1 MVKTTMRGPAGKQKA
16 LKKIGKPS
24 IRLKKA
30 TAKTVRARPLWVPD
44 ENKRPCQSNWQ
55 RQAVKVAL
63 KKGHVV
69 LVLKGKFVRV
79 SVSQKLSLK
88 NQSDRGEERFDMYK
102 AAQTVQEAFNLGA
115 MPSDLNYD
123 FNKGLLKF
131 VPALKSTPV
140 DTPLPRSEWPPG
152 IRPGDGHAPWWLP
165 DNWAHG
171 VKTTCKT
178 YLPVYIAPNMRTIF
192 HQPVVEAIIQQQLG
206 NGTERMVEWAIKQMS
221 KGRDWYDN
229 PIKFDPDS
237 KLFACLSKKERSHLP
252 AVDAFH
258 FGVISARRANELSG
272 IRGIVNVQVRFL
284 AVGIRP
290 KWYVDEASL
299 KDYQKL
305 GLDAI
310 VGGKLCPSRN
320 KALRD
325 AARLGKAC
333 VQVSDDI
340 TGWEFMNSKLD
351 AKALRA
357 KGATSMLK
365 VANAAVNSSR
375 IVVSPLAAARFLLAK
390 MRAAEPRPRLGGV
403 LPTGNAA
410 MACLA
415 QMTTPDGFILGDFF
429 VNDDSLARFDES
441 ITLKEDY
448 DFTCSHLERYGSVM
462 RCNRLCIKVTHE
474 TNPGGAVDSRD
485 ASGHKERRNIEI
497 LMKKWPGVFKLHST
511 RGDTQVKMK
520 WKHHIR

>member
-1 MVKTTMRGPAGKQKA
+1 MTK
-16 LKKIGKPS
+16 LGKPPV
-24 IRLKKA
+24 KKK
-30 TAKTVRARPLWVPD
+30 TANVKKSGARPLWVPD
-44 ENKRPCQSNWQ
+44 DSKRPTRGSWQ
-55 RQAVKVAL
+55 RKAVTVAL

-79 SVSQKLSLK
+79 PLSQRLSLK
-88 NQSDRGEERFDMYK
+88 RSGSGLESNERYMT
-102 AAQTVQEAFNLGA
+102 AQTVKDAFKLGA

-131 VPALKSTPV
+131 LPSLKCTPV

-178 YLPVYIAPNMRTIF
+178 YLPVFIAPNTRTVF
-192 HQPVVEAIIQQQLG
+192 HQPVVEAIVQEELG
-206 NGTERMVEWAIKQMS
+206 KGSQRMIEWALKQMS
-221 KGRDWYDN
+221 EVRDWHGE
-229 PIKFDPDS
+229 PIKFDPDT
-237 KLFACLSKKERSHLP
+237 KFFACLSKQERSHLP
-252 AVDAFH
+252 PVDAFH

-272 IRGIVNVQVRFL
+272 IRGIVNVQSRFL
-284 AVGIRP
+284 AVGIQP
-290 KWYVDEASL
+290 KWYVDQASL

-305 GLDAI
+305 GLDAV
-310 VGGKLCPSRN
+310 VGGKLCPARN

-325 AARLGKAC
+325 AARLGKVC

-340 TGWEFMNSKLD
+340 TGWEFMDSKLD
-351 AKALRA
+351 ASALRA
-357 KGATSMLK
+357 TGATRMLK
-365 VANAAVNSSR
+365 VANAAVSSSR

-403 LPTGNAA
+403 LPTGNSA
-410 MACLA
+410 MALLA

-429 VNDDSLARFDES
+429 VHDASPLRFDES

-448 DFTCSHLERYGSVM
+448 DFTCSHLDRYGSVM
-462 RCNRLCIKVTHE
+462 RCNRLCIKVAHE
-474 TNPGGAVDSRD
+474 TNPGGAVDARD
-485 ASGHKERRNIEI
+485 AAGEKERHNIKI

-520 WKHHIR
+520 WKHHKQ